1 MMTLTTH
8 RLPHDGD
15 GYSEALDYK
24 RLPEPWREWAK
35 IAKTFAYF
43 AHLDREDRED
53 LLHNIIVR
61 CAEVAEVYR
70 QRGIPFN
77 RGAVIKT
84 AQYTRLRFYHQ
95 KKRWKRVFS
104 VSLNSMVTDFDGE
117 ETEMIQTVLDEKG
130 IDLDVWLD
138 FKSYYQSRPKK
149 ERRAIRKLVKEN
161 WRNLSGY
168 DWKLIQRFRAEFKE
182 RALA

>member
-1 MMTLTTH
+1 
-8 RLPHDGD
+8 
-15 GYSEALDYK
+15 
-24 RLPEPWREWAK
+24 
-35 IAKTFAYF
+35 
-43 AHLDREDRED
+43 
-53 LLHNIIVR
+53 
-61 CAEVAEVYR
+61 
-70 QRGIPFN
+70 
-77 RGAVIKT
+77 
-84 AQYTRLRFYHQ
+84 
-95 KKRWKRVFS
+95 
-104 VSLNSMVTDFDGE
+104 MVTDFDGE

-161 WRNLSGY
+161 WRNLSAY

>member
-1 MMTLTTH
+1 MTIIATQ

-15 GYSEALDYK
+15 GYSEALDYD

-35 IAKTFAYF
+35 IARTFAYF

-70 QRGIPFN
+70 QKGIPFN

-95 KKRWKRVFS
+95 KKRWKRVYS

-117 ETEMIQTVLDEKG
+117 ETEMIQTILDEKG
-130 IDLDVWLD
+130 IDLDAWLD
-138 FKSYYQSRPKK
+138 FKAYYQSRPKK
-149 ERRAIRKLVKEN
+149 EKRAIQKLIREN

-168 DWKLIQRFRAEFKE
+168 DWKLIRQFRAEYKE
-182 RALA
+182 TVLA

>member
-1 MMTLTTH
+1 MTIATH

-15 GYSEALDYK
+15 GYSQALDYD

-35 IAKTFAYF
+35 IASNFIWT
-43 AHLDREDRED
+43 LDDYWDRED

-77 RGAVIKT
+77 KGAAIKV
-84 AQYTRLRFYHQ
+84 AEYTRLRFYRD

-104 VSLNSMVTDFDGE
+104 VSLNSTIQDEDGY
-117 ETEMIQTVLDEKG
+117 ETELIQTILDEKG
-130 IDLDVWLD
+130 IDLDAWLD
-138 FKSYYQSRPKK
+138 FKTYYQSRPKS
-149 ERRAIRKLVKEN
+149 ERRAIRKMVREN

-168 DWKLIQRFRAEFKE
+168 DWKLIKTFRKE
-182 RALA
+182 SEEMVLV